1 MRIESVELREIG
13 MRLKSPFE
21 TSFGVT
27 RERRILLVTVRGDG
41 TEGVGEVTCNEVPG
55 YSYET
60 TDTAWHI
67 LRDHVVPRVVGR
79 DLADPE
85 SLAPLLA
92 PIRGHRMAK
101 AGLEVA
107 LWDARARAENLP
119 LWRLLGGTRAEL
131 EVGVSVGIRPSP
143 QRLAEDVA
151 RLREQ
156 GYRRVKLKIAPG
168 RDLEFARAAREAVGD
183 TPLTVDANSAYAL
196 DDADRLA
203 ALDEVGLQYVEQP
216 LAHDDLVDHATLAG
230 RLRTPICLDESI
242 HHADDVRKAVQLGS
256 GRVINLK
263 LGRVGGHAEAR
274 RVAALCG
281 QHGLGLWCGG
291 MLESGVGRMHNVAMQ
306 TLPAFNLASDTA
318 PSANYWAEDIVE
330 PELTMDRGIVRP
342 PDGPGLG
349 VKLRH
354 DLIEAL
360 TSRVETYR

>member
-1 MRIESVELREIG
+1 MRIESIELREIG

-27 RERRILLVTVRGDG
+27 QERRIVLVTVRGDG
-41 TEGVGEVTCNEVPG
+41 LEGIGEVTCNEVPG

-60 TDTAWHI
+60 TDTAWHV
-67 LRDHVVPRVVGR
+67 LRDFVVPRVIGR

-85 SLAPLLA
+85 ALAPLLA

-107 LWDARARAENLP
+107 LWDARARAEGVP
-119 LWRLLGGTRAEL
+119 LWRLLGGTRTQL

-143 QRLAEDVA
+143 ERLADDVA
-151 RLREQ
+151 RFREQ

-168 RDLEFARAAREAVGD
+168 RDLEYVRAARGAVGD
-183 TPLTVDANSAYAL
+183 TPLTVDANSAYSLA
-196 DDADRLA
+196 DADRLRA
-203 ALDEVGLQYVEQP
+203 MDDAGLQYIEQP
-216 LAHDDLVDHATLAG
+216 LAHDDLVDHAALA
-230 RLRTPICLDESI
+230 RQLTTPICLDESI
-242 HHADDVRKAVQLGS
+242 HHVDDARKAVQLGS

-274 RVAALCG
+274 RVAAYCFDR
-281 QHGLGLWCGG
+281 GLGLWCGG

-318 PSANYWAEDIVE
+318 PSSNYWTEDIIE
-330 PELTMDRGIVRP
+330 PEVTMERGIVRP
-342 PDGPGLG
+342 PDAPGLG
-349 VKLRH
+349 VELRH
-354 DLIEAL
+354 DLIETL
-360 TSRVETYR
+360 TTRVETYR